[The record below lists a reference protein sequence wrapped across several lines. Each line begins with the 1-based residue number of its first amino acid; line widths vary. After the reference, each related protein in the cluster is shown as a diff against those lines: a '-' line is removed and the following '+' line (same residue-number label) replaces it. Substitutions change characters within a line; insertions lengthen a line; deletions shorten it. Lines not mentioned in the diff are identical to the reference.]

1 MQSMFDERTW
11 LAWLVKVRILILT
24 FLLGIELILN
34 RVAET
39 PLPVKFFV
47 TIILFWFALALFFV
61 LLHSVWAEQ
70 RVQAALQ
77 VVTDL
82 VLVTLVVQATGSW
95 DSSLNFLYPLVI
107 IVASILLPRTW
118 AYLSAALAFIFYG
131 AILELTYYDA
141 VRSYANTHPE
151 LLSLQAIILLNLSG
165 FFAIAYLAGLL
176 SNKLRQVDV
185 QLKDASGALEN
196 LQALHENIIQ
206 SISAGLITT
215 GLDGHVRFANAAAH
229 RILGF
234 GESALTGRPIADLFL
249 DALPQAGTER
259 THGEVRFQPADGFRK
274 TFRVIASPLTV
285 KERGTVGFVYTL
297 EDLTEIRRL
306 EREVRMQDRLAA
318 VGRLAAAIA
327 HEIRNPLT
335 SIAGSASM
343 LSSATQVTDEQR
355 QLLQIVTRESER
367 LNNII
372 TDFLAYSRGKQYR
385 FDRVDL
391 IPLIKD
397 TLTLLENRLLAEN
410 TGITIRREL
419 STREAWTLADGDKIK
434 QVFWNFSQN
443 AVRAMKNGGQLTVA
457 VESIGEDWQINFADT
472 GQGMSPQQTEKI
484 FEPFQSGFEGGTGLG
499 LAIVYQIVQAHEGK
513 VWARSRLGE
522 GTTFVLRLRR
532 MNAAVAN
539 TDVTVQAA
547 AAGFSSSVPNAR
559 HALAAEGRAHG

>member
-419 STREAWTLADGDKIK
+419 SIREAWTLADGDKIK

>member
-118 AYLSAALAFIFYG
+118 AYLSAALAFILYG
-131 AILELTYYDA
+131 AILEVTYYDA

-234 GESALTGRPIADLFL
+234 GESALT
-249 DALPQAGTER
+249 AG
-259 THGEVRFQPADGFRK
+259 P
-274 TFRVIASPLTV
+274 
-285 KERGTVGFVYTL
+285 
-297 EDLTEIRRL
+297 
-306 EREVRMQDRLAA
+306 
-318 VGRLAAAIA
+318 
-327 HEIRNPLT
+327 
-335 SIAGSASM
+335 
-343 LSSATQVTDEQR
+343 
-355 QLLQIVTRESER
+355 
-367 LNNII
+367 
-372 TDFLAYSRGKQYR
+372 
-385 FDRVDL
+385 
-391 IPLIKD
+391 
-397 TLTLLENRLLAEN
+397 
-410 TGITIRREL
+410 
-419 STREAWTLADGDKIK
+419 
-434 QVFWNFSQN
+434 SQ
-443 AVRAMKNGGQLTVA
+443 TP
-457 VESIGEDWQINFADT
+457 S
-472 GQGMSPQQTEKI
+472 
-484 FEPFQSGFEGGTGLG
+484 
-499 LAIVYQIVQAHEGK
+499 
-513 VWARSRLGE
+513 
-522 GTTFVLRLRR
+522 
-532 MNAAVAN
+532 
-539 TDVTVQAA
+539 
-547 AAGFSSSVPNAR
+547 
-559 HALAAEGRAHG
+559 

>member
-1 MQSMFDERTW
+1 MHSMFDERTW

-47 TIILFWFALALFFV
+47 SIILFWFALALFFV
-61 LLHSVWAEQ
+61 LLLSVWDE
-70 RVQAALQ
+70 RRLQAALQ
-77 VVTDL
+77 VITDL

-118 AYLSAALAFIFYG
+118 AYLSAALAFILYG
-131 AILELTYYDA
+131 AILELTYYGA

-165 FFAIAYLAGLL
+165 FLAIAYLAGLL

-206 SISAGLITT
+206 SISAGLVTT
-215 GLDGHVRFANAAAH
+215 GLDGHVRFANAAA
-229 RILGF
+229 RRLLGF
-234 GESALTGRPIADLFL
+234 AEEALTGKPIGDLFL
-249 DALPQAGTER
+249 DALPQAGSER
-259 THGEVRFQPADGFRK
+259 THGEVRFQPVDGFRK
-274 TFRVIASPLTV
+274 TFRVMASPLVV
-285 KERGTVGFVYTL
+285 KDRGTVGFVYTL

-343 LSSATQVTDEQR
+343 LSSATEVTDEQR

-391 IPLIKD
+391 VPLVKD

-419 STREAWTLADGDKIK
+419 GVREAWTLADGDKIK

-443 AVRAMKNGGQLTVA
+443 AIRAMKNGGQLTVSLEI
-457 VESIGEDWQINFADT
+457 VGEDWQINFADT

-532 MNAAVAN
+532 LPGALVSE
-539 TDVTVQAA
+539 TVPQADAA
-547 AAGFSSSVPNAR
+547 AMPTA
-559 HALAAEGRAHG
+559 ALAQRAVAAEGRAHG